1 MSFIGP
7 DTRTPP
13 PRATRPG
20 SAPIRT
26 IQQRKVAE
34 NARCKLRVTRHT
46 PQEQLENM
54 RLVLVQQRLGG
65 SGGAG
70 GEMSQLSNVPLAIG
84 GFDANEV
91 AKTAMTVPIMT
102 AALLLLCCV

>member
-1 MSFIGP
+1 
-7 DTRTPP
+7 
-13 PRATRPG
+13 
-20 SAPIRT
+20 
-26 IQQRKVAE
+26 
-34 NARCKLRVTRHT
+34 
-46 PQEQLENM
+46 M

-91 AKTAMTVPIMT
+91 AKTAMTVPILT
-102 AALLLLCCV
+102 TLLLLLLLPLCLTLWQRRRPQSAMSSRNP